1 MAKITEIMEAV
12 PYTCRD
18 TATVGDVIRHLT
30 DVQVEGVPIV
40 DADMRLVGYITDTD
54 IMRFVAHRKAK
65 IYDWGDMMPVV
76 VDDES
81 FEEKVR
87 ELFETPV
94 LDIATRKKVYA
105 TTDQEIDEVADLF
118 KKEQVRKL
126 AVLECGEGGPGRGG
140 RDGRVVGVITRSMIL
155 RYILEGLLP
164 E

>member
-1 MAKITEIMEAV
+1 MTKITEIMETV

-40 DADMRLVGYITDTD
+40 DGDQRLVGYITDSD
-54 IMRFVAHRKAK
+54 IIRFIAHRKAK

-76 VDDES
+76 IDDES
-81 FEEKVR
+81 LEEKMR

-105 TTDQEIDEVADLF
+105 TVDQEIDDVADRF

-126 AVLECGEGGPGRGG
+126 AVLDGGK
-140 RDGRVVGVITRSMIL
+140 DGKVVGVVTRSMIL
-155 RYILEGLLP
+155 RYILSNILP
-164 E
+164 D